1 MNTTF
6 IKTTMKKLLLLTL
19 ALILSHTVNAQQ
31 DKQKKLLK
39 HVVMFGWKPGTDAAS
54 IDKVIAD
61 FGNLKHKIKIIKT
74 YEWGINNSPE
84 NLNNG
89 LTHCFVL
96 TFNSALDRDAYLIHP
111 AHKAFVSILNPAPD
125 KVTVLDYWTNK

>member
-1 MNTTF
+1 
-6 IKTTMKKLLLLTL
+6 MKKLLLLI
-19 ALILSHTVNAQQ
+19 LILISSYTVNAQKDEQ
-31 DKQKKLLK
+31 KQVLK
-39 HVVMFGWKPGTDAAS
+39 HVVMFGWKPGTDAVA
-54 IDKVIAD
+54 IEKVVTA
-61 FGNLKHKIKIIKT
+61 FGNLEHKIKLIKA

-96 TFNSALDRDAYLIHP
+96 TFSSEADRDAYLIHP
-111 AHKAFVSILNPAPD
+111 AHKAFVSVLNPAPN